1 MWVESIWLLFT
12 VVLSKFG
19 EVLISP
25 FFYKFTPLPEGE
37 LTRRLLALAERSHAR
52 VRGVF
57 TMHLSSKTT
66 AANAA
71 LMGLGNTRR
80 IVLGDTMLGRYT
92 PDEIE
97 VVLAHELGHHVH
109 RDIWK
114 LIISQSVLT
123 LGALYLVNVVLH
135 WAVETQHTYLG

>member
-1 MWVESIWLLFT
+1 
-12 VVLSKFG
+12 
-19 EVLISP
+19 
-25 FFYKFTPLPEGE
+25 
-37 LTRRLLALAERSHAR
+37 RLLGLTERAQTK

-57 TMHLSSKTT
+57 TMEMSNKTT

-80 IVLGDTMLGRYT
+80 IVVGDTMLDRYT

-109 RDIWK
+109 HDLWK
-114 LIISQSVLT
+114 LIISQSALT
-123 LGALYLVNVVLH
+123 LGGLYLVNLVLH
-135 WAVETQHTYLG
+135 WAVDAQHYYQGLADPATIPFIIVLTAVFGLIVMPLSNGL